1 MTTYLTGKTLKFAQL
16 LLRGLAQTDAWAKS
30 GHARTP
36 QNACR
41 AAHDPRVVAWLQE
54 QRERQERREAAR
66 PAPPPSAPPP
76 PIDLIAEAEKAVRQA
91 KTPGAHLRAV
101 GLLASLTRF
110 GTGDHRKPA
119 VDDRRSVQPSVG
131 TPASRAAARAADRL
145 RAAEDEAEWE
155 KRMEADDK
163 LFAALASGEP
173 ADLTPE
179 QEAEFQRQLAAEG
192 SSMMTDPSPAR
203 PLPAEP
209 PDTRAYET
217 RSRVVAEVR
226 KSIK

>member
-1 MTTYLTGKTLKFAQL
+1 MPKLTDKQRHLARL
-16 LLRGLAQTDAWAKS
+16 LARGNLSQRECADLAGYHGTQQAAHNLATRPAVVAEVARLTASS
-30 GHARTP
+30 GHPRP
-36 QNACR
+36 V
-41 AAHDPRVVAWLQE
+41 DPG
-54 QRERQERREAAR
+54 
-66 PAPPPSAPPP
+66 SPPP

-145 RAAEDEAEWE
+145 RAAEDEAAWE

-192 SSMMTDPSPAR
+192 SPMMTYPSAVR